1 MMIQK
6 SRTVADIGTR
16 KFFINIFVLAYYISK
31 KVYICRLIKINRK
44 ELITPSVSGRYHE
57 RMVYE
62 NALKTSIY

>member
-1 MMIQK
+1 M
-6 SRTVADIGTR
+6 VADLGKRI
-16 KFFINIFVLAYYISK
+16 FFINIFVIAYYISK

-44 ELITPSVSGRYHE
+44 ELITSSVSECYHE